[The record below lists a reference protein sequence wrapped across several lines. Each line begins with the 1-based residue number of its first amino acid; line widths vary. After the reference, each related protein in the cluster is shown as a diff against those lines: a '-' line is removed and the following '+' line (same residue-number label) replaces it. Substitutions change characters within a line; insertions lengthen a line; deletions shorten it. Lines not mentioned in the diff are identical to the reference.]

1 MPQRADS
8 KSRRRVEKISG
19 LFRLFLNKRLAPGVI
34 AKPARAPM
42 CCGSLWRDLDSGRIK
57 GRSPGCAGA
66 SRREET
72 RGRLFGA
79 FPIGAALDHEGQ
91 TEPLDFAC

>member
-34 AKPARAPM
+34 AKPARAYV
-42 CCGSLWRDLDSGRIK
+42 LRIVVE
-57 GRSPGCAGA
+57 G
-66 SRREET
+66 
-72 RGRLFGA
+72 FG
-79 FPIGAALDHEGQ
+79 
-91 TEPLDFAC
+91 